1 MRAVW
6 SRYAFLNR
14 HVCVC
19 VCVYVC
25 VCVCMYFGRWLW
37 AGSGGNLSSLPLE
50 CPVNNLN
57 SKATLSM
64 FTLGSG
70 NEWLVSSNGDA
81 LILDT
86 LSTLALYFADHHHDC
101 SWDNDLQWQQ
111 Q

>member
-1 MRAVW
+1 
-6 SRYAFLNR
+6 
-14 HVCVC
+14 
-19 VCVYVC
+19 
-25 VCVCMYFGRWLW
+25 
-37 AGSGGNLSSLPLE
+37 
-50 CPVNNLN
+50 
-57 SKATLSM
+57 M

-70 NEWLVSSNGDA
+70 NEWLVFSNGDA